1 MKKDVT
7 AHYERLATR
16 FDANWAYSDTFI
28 SWMSTQICGRLR
40 PQMGDRVLD
49 TGCGTG
55 LYARSLA
62 EGSGRV
68 VCADVSSA
76 MLRQL
81 PRDERF
87 LPVRASIEDLASG
100 TAAMPHERFDV
111 VLAKEVLHHVP
122 RAERA
127 DVLRGLAGLLA
138 PGGRLL
144 VVMLPPVIGY
154 PLFGAALRR
163 YERHPMDPAHVA
175 AACEAAGATAEVT
188 FGSFHLTLPKDRWL
202 GMVADRY
209 MSLLAGFGDDE
220 LRAGIAEIDARYPGP
235 LLEFEDRFAF
245 ILATAGGPR
254 AGQLMAG
261 TLIPVAISQR
271 KASIP
276 ASPRGRDMRLSSV
289 SIHVLAAAMRSS
301 IVKTPRLARSG

>member
-16 FDANWAYSDTFI
+16 FDTNWAYSDTFI

-62 EGSGRV
+62 EESGRV

-87 LPVRASIEDLASG
+87 LPVCASIEDLASG
-100 TAAMPHERFDV
+100 TAAMPHEPFDV

-138 PGGRLL
+138 PDGRLL

-154 PLFGAALRR
+154 PLFDAALRR

-188 FGSFHLTLPKDRWL
+188 FGSFHLTLSKDRWL

-220 LRAGIAEIDARYPGP
+220 L
-235 LLEFEDRFAF
+235 
-245 ILATAGGPR
+245 
-254 AGQLMAG
+254 
-261 TLIPVAISQR
+261 
-271 KASIP
+271 
-276 ASPRGRDMRLSSV
+276 
-289 SIHVLAAAMRSS
+289 
-301 IVKTPRLARSG
+301 

>member
-68 VCADVSSA
+68 VCADASSA

-87 LPVRASIEDLASG
+87 LPVCASIEDLASG

-154 PLFGAALRR
+154 PLFDAALRR

-220 LRAGIAEIDARYPGP
+220 LQAGIAEIDARYPGP

-245 ILATAGGPR
+245 VLATAGGPER
-254 AGQLMAG
+254 
-261 TLIPVAISQR
+261 
-271 KASIP
+271 
-276 ASPRGRDMRLSSV
+276 V
-289 SIHVLAAAMRSS
+289 S
-301 IVKTPRLARSG
+301 

>member
-16 FDANWAYSDTFI
+16 FDTNWAYSDTFI
-28 SWMSTQICGRLR
+28 SWMSAQICGRLR

-62 EGSGRV
+62 EESGRV

-87 LPVRASIEDLASG
+87 LPVCASIEDLASG
-100 TAAMPHERFDV
+100 TAAMPHEPFDV

-144 VVMLPPVIGY
+144 VVMLPPVIGTSSV
-154 PLFGAALRR
+154 GNTLRR
-163 YERHPMDPAHVA
+163 
-175 AACEAAGATAEVT
+175 
-188 FGSFHLTLPKDRWL
+188 
-202 GMVADRY
+202 
-209 MSLLAGFGDDE
+209 
-220 LRAGIAEIDARYPGP
+220 I
-235 LLEFEDRFAF
+235 
-245 ILATAGGPR
+245 
-254 AGQLMAG
+254 
-261 TLIPVAISQR
+261 
-271 KASIP
+271 
-276 ASPRGRDMRLSSV
+276 
-289 SIHVLAAAMRSS
+289 IH
-301 IVKTPRLARSG
+301 I